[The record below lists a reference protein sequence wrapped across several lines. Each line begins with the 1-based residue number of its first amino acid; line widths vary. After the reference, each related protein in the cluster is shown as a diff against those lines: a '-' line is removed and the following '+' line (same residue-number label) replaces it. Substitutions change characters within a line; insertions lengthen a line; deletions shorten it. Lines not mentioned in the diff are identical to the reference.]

1 MRALLARSPD
11 EAIGIASRGYIPI
24 DLVLT
29 EVSLQPDTATPGIRS
44 GQELVDRIRE
54 LRPEVRVLYMSA
66 SLDSGMIRVELT
78 SLQGTSKTSD
88 SQGLIESIR
97 TAAAAPLVL
106 RMGNKY
112 L

>member
-1 MRALLARSPD
+1 MPADDALAVLVVNDEPEVLSFFAKLLEANGMRALLARSPE

-44 GQELVDRIRE
+44 GQELVDRLRE

-66 SLDSGMIRVELT
+66 NLDSGMIRVELT
-78 SLQGTSKTSD
+78 S
-88 SQGLIESIR
+88 
-97 TAAAAPLVL
+97 
-106 RMGNKY
+106 
-112 L
+112 